1 MTAGG
6 LLTGA
11 DQIRTEHRPATQTPF
26 APSAGRLN
34 PRHPDAV
41 SDTARSDT
49 GPDGDDLSD
58 GLVSKDARER
68 SRQLAIRLMHV
79 RVAQPAGVNFD
90 QHLIG
95 TRIRCGHLFDFP
107 SGFDGG
113 NNRRLPRFSFPYYM
127 ILSATDP
134 RTQRARWPSEGQ
146 HQPAHL

>member
-6 LLTGA
+6 LLTSA

-26 APSAGRLN
+26 APAAGRLN

-49 GPDGDDLSD
+49 GPDGNDLSD

-79 RVAQPAGVNFD
+79 RVAQPAGVNLD

-95 TRIRCGHLFDFP
+95 TGIGCGDVSDFP

-113 NNRRLPRFSFPYYM
+113 DNRSLHGFSFLDDV
-127 ILSATDP
+127 I
-134 RTQRARWPSEGQ
+134 
-146 HQPAHL
+146 QPAA